1 MNRYLSQLFADEPA
15 QPEPAAGQQTEPS
28 GNEPAANEPQPAAKY
43 TDEDLDKI
51 INQRFAR
58 WQAQQKKATEEAAR
72 LASMSAQ
79 EKAEA
84 EKAALQQELDEYK
97 RKDALAEMS
106 KTARKILAD
115 DGVSISDELLG
126 SLVSTNAD
134 ETRAHVKAFAEM
146 YKAAV
151 QEGVKNALKSPA
163 PRTGSGTTVTKE
175 SIMKIADRAE
185 RQAQIK
191 AHPEIFGIKK

>member
-1 MNRYLSQLFADEPA
+1 MSIYLKQLFAEDDPA
-15 QPEPAAGQQTEPS
+15 GEDGAGAPAGSEGAGGETP
-28 GNEPAANEPQPAAKY
+28 KY
-43 TDEDLDKI
+43 TDADVDRM

-58 WQAQQKKATEEAAR
+58 WQKEQKKATEEAAR

-106 KTARKILAD
+106 KEARKILTE
-115 DGVSISDELLG
+115 DGVTVSDELLG
-126 SLVSTNAD
+126 KLVTTDAD
-134 ETRAHVKAFAEM
+134 ETKANVKAFAEM

-151 QEGVKNALKSPA
+151 QDGIKDALKTPT
-163 PRTGSGTTVTKE
+163 PKTGGGTDTVTKE
-175 SIMKIADRAE
+175 SIMKIANRAE
-185 RQAQIK
+185 RQAAIK
-191 AHPEIFGIKK
+191 AHPNLFGIK

>member
-1 MNRYLSQLFADEPA
+1 MSIYLKQLFAEDDPA
-15 QPEPAAGQQTEPS
+15 GEDGAGAPAGSEGAVGETP
-28 GNEPAANEPQPAAKY
+28 KY
-43 TDEDLDKI
+43 TDADVDRM

-58 WQAQQKKATEEAAR
+58 WQKEQKKATEEAAR

-106 KTARKILAD
+106 KEARKILTE
-115 DGVSISDELLG
+115 DGVTVSDELLG
-126 SLVSTNAD
+126 KLVTTDAD
-134 ETRAHVKAFAEM
+134 ETKANVKAFAEM

-151 QEGVKNALKSPA
+151 QDGIKAALKTPT
-163 PRTGSGTTVTKE
+163 PKTGGGTDTVTKE
-175 SIMKIADRAE
+175 SIMKIANRAE
-185 RQAQIK
+185 RQAAIK
-191 AHPEIFGIKK
+191 AHPNLFGIK